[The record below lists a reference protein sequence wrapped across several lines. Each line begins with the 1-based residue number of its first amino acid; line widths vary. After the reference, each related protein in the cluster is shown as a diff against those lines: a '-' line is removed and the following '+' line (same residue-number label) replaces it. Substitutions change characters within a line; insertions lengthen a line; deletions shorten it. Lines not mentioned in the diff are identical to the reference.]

1 MMLIK
6 KICQEFRLLDIDF
19 HLPFN
24 KAEKLHMKWE
34 LNYPYIPWLKNSE
47 ACSNKIVQTYY
58 SAILPAVS
66 FHPVFESD
74 VISTHL
80 LFWFTLQNC
89 MWINV
94 TLPIYFDN
102 YMDHAKIYLVPAVH
116 HFLSYLLDDEE
127 QVITE

>member
-47 ACSNKIVQTYY
+47 AATKSCKPTIQQYYQRSVFIPFLNQMLSRLIYCFGSHYKIACG
-58 SAILPAVS
+58 SMS
-66 FHPVFESD
+66 RF
-74 VISTHL
+74 
-80 LFWFTLQNC
+80 
-89 MWINV
+89 
-94 TLPIYFDN
+94 PIYF
-102 YMDHAKIYLVPAVH
+102 
-116 HFLSYLLDDEE
+116 
-127 QVITE
+127 